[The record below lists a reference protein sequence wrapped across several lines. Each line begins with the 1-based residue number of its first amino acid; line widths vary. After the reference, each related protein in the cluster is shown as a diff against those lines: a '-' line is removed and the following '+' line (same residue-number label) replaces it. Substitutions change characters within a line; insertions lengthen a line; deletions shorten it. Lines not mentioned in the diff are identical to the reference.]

1 MQTTKR
7 PINVDLAATEDRRR
21 RLQKFADDVFF
32 RGNEFVCPHLDQC
45 RGSRRP
51 GDVFFEGTMSHV
63 GRRFDLRLGDKPL
76 RVVVVGQESYGGPMT
91 MDGRYQL
98 AMEIGLKLRFKA
110 DGTHRARNPH
120 MRGTTSALR
129 LLFGNGLGADH
140 AGEWVHPTN
149 GEPFHIFDGF
159 ALVNRLLCFA
169 GEGTTGRSSR
179 TMRDNCDKYFR
190 ETLRILEPTILV
202 LQGKSVQSW
211 TSGALTRVRTFTPN
225 LYEARMGPLSILV
238 CSLTH
243 PSAHGAYRWAD
254 LSSRYLTQTV
264 EPTMAEAVRLI
275 GEL

>member
-1 MQTTKR
+1 
-7 PINVDLAATEDRRR
+7 
-21 RLQKFADDVFF
+21 
-32 RGNEFVCPHLDQC
+32 
-45 RGSRRP
+45 
-51 GDVFFEGTMSHV
+51 
-63 GRRFDLRLGDKPL
+63 
-76 RVVVVGQESYGGPMT
+76 MT

-110 DGTHRARNPH
+110 DGTHSARNPH

-169 GEGTTGRSSR
+169 GEGTTGRSSP
-179 TMRDNCDKYFR
+179 TMRDNCGKYFR

-202 LQGKSVQSW
+202 LQGKSVMGW
-211 TSGALTRVRTFTPN
+211 TSDALTKVRTFTPN
-225 LYEARMGPLSILV
+225 LYEARMGPLSMLI
-238 CSLTH
+238 CAFTH

-264 EPTMAEAVRLI
+264 EPTMVEAVRLI